1 MNLAPEHAALL
12 ESWARAGS
20 GIGPALAGEGGLT
33 WEEVRAAYG
42 EQTAAVLPAPG
53 GVRFESVDL
62 DGVPAMLVV
71 PEEVT
76 DDRTLLYLHGGGYVH
91 GALKAYVGLAG
102 HYARRL
108 QARVYVPDYRQAPE
122 HPFPA
127 PIDDAFTAYRALLA
141 AGTAPGKIAV
151 SGDSAG
157 GAMVIT
163 VMRKARDAGLPLP
176 VAGVSISPW
185 ADLTHS
191 GSSVR
196 SRDGLDPVASKEFL
210 DKLARTFLGDALATD
225 PDASPVF
232 ADVRGLAPTLIQ
244 MGENE
249 VMLSG
254 GITLA
259 GRLAE
264 QRVRTT
270 LEVWPHMFHVWHML
284 AGHMTESDEA
294 LDNAVSFIT
303 REYERSRAVALGT
316 VVGVRPADS
325 GARTVVP
332 GAAPMRCGAER
343 S

>member
-1 MNLAPEHAALL
+1 MSTMNLTPKATALL
-12 ESWARAGS
+12 ERWIQAAGT
-20 GIGPALAGEGGLT
+20 IAPALAGKGSLSWT
-33 WEEVRAAYG
+33 QVRESYGRQLAA
-42 EQTAAVLPAPG
+42 ALPAPR
-53 GVRFESVDL
+53 GVTFERTEL
-62 DGVPAMLVV
+62 DGVPAMLAV

-91 GALKAYVGLAG
+91 GAVEAYAGLTG
-102 HYARRL
+102 HYAQRL
-108 QARVYVPDYRQAPE
+108 RARVFVPDYRQAPE

-127 PIDDAFTAYRALLA
+127 PIEDVVTAYRALLA
-141 AGTAPGKIAV
+141 AGCAPEKTAI

-163 VMRKARDAGLPLP
+163 LMRKARAAGLPLP
-176 VAGVSISPW
+176 AAGVAFSPW

-191 GSSVR
+191 GPSAR
-196 SRDGLDPVASKEFL
+196 SRAHTDPLCSVDFL
-210 DKLARTFLGDALATD
+210 DALARTFLGDALPTD

-259 GRLAE
+259 DRLAE

-270 LEVWPHMFHVWHML
+270 LEIWPGMFHVWHLL

-303 REYERSRAVALGT
+303 REYERAH
-316 VVGVRPADS
+316 
-325 GARTVVP
+325 
-332 GAAPMRCGAER
+332 
-343 S
+343 

>member
-1 MNLAPEHAALL
+1 MSTMNLTPEAAALL
-12 ESWARAGS
+12 ERWIQAAG
-20 GIGPALAGEGGLT
+20 GIVPALAGEGDLS
-33 WEEVRAAYG
+33 WAEVRDNYGRELAA
-42 EQTAAVLPAPG
+42 ALPAPH
-53 GVRFESVDL
+53 GVTFERTEL

-71 PEEVT
+71 PEDVT

-91 GALKAYVGLAG
+91 GAVEGYVGLTG
-102 HYARRL
+102 HYAKRL
-108 QARVYVPDYRQAPE
+108 RARVLVPDYRQAPE
-122 HPFPA
+122 HPFPT
-127 PIDDAFTAYRALLA
+127 PIDDVFTAYRALLA
-141 AGTAPGKIAV
+141 AGTAPEKIAI

-176 VAGVSISPW
+176 VAGVSFSPW

-191 GSSVR
+191 GSSVQ
-196 SRDGLDPVASKEFL
+196 SRNGLDPLTSGEFL
-210 DKLARTFLGDALATD
+210 EKLARTFLGNALPTD

-249 VMLSG
+249 VMLSS

-270 LEVWPHMFHVWHML
+270 LEVWPHMFHVWHLL
-284 AGHMTESDEA
+284 AGHMAEADEA

-303 REYERSRAVALGT
+303 REYER
-316 VVGVRPADS
+316 
-325 GARTVVP
+325 AR
-332 GAAPMRCGAER
+332 
-343 S
+343 